1 MYKYEIFEY
10 QNALPRANPIIINL
24 QVTQTLCSIIS
35 CAIFPERITSANNFN
50 SNPVILKEFKSSA
63 KRQIFRLSVEVIYVR
78 PGVLKIGS
86 DHAEAQPINLEWK
99 KATRRPLTIFKTMQP
114 LLRKCTKRVKS
125 LSSKSNRETHTC
137 QVDLH
142 LIYLQL
148 WTFSSLVINN
158 KRMD

>member
-63 KRQIFRLSVEVIYVR
+63 KRQISIECWGDLRSAWGAQDWLLSRRGTTHKSRMEKKAKSLWQS
-78 PGVLKIGS
+78 LKLCNLYWQS
-86 DHAEAQPINLEWK
+86 AQPVWNVYLQSR
-99 KATRRPLTIFKTMQP
+99 T
-114 LLRKCTKRVKS
+114 
-125 LSSKSNRETHTC
+125 ETHMPSWSTFNIFAI
-137 QVDLH
+137 VDFFFPCN
-142 LIYLQL
+142 QQ
-148 WTFSSLVINN
+148 
-158 KRMD
+158 

>member
-1 MYKYEIFEY
+1 MNKNLHSEQLDWKKHEQYNITDTCDLWRTNEFMYKYEIFEY

-86 DHAEAQPINLEWK
+86 DHAEAQPINLKWK
-99 KATRRPLTIFKTMQP
+99 KGNRPAFDNL
-114 LLRKCTKRVKS
+114 
-125 LSSKSNRETHTC
+125 
-137 QVDLH
+137 
-142 LIYLQL
+142 
-148 WTFSSLVINN
+148 
-158 KRMD
+158 